1 MQSNA
6 SIVLKEE
13 ESTVAVG
20 SVTTIMVIN
29 FGAGPAKLPREVLLE
44 VQKELVEHGTS
55 GMSVMEMSHRGA
67 AYVKLHTETIQ
78 LARELLQVPDNYK
91 VLLMQGGGT
100 GLFAAVAMNLIGRTG
115 TADYL
120 VTGSWSSKA
129 AKEAAKY
136 GKVNMVVPKAAKCTC
151 VPDRKDWKLDP
162 NASYLYYCD
171 NETIEGVEFDFVPE
185 TNGVPLVVDM
195 SSNIM
200 SRPVDIKKFGVIFAC
215 AQKNIGPSGITL
227 VIVREDLIGHQMP
240 ITPTVLDFSIVDKD
254 NSINNTPP
262 TFIIYVMG
270 RVFAWIKRQ
279 GGLEKM
285 FAASRTKSTMIYDVI
300 STSNN
305 FYYCPVS
312 SNVRSRMNVPFRI
325 GGSAG
330 NEVLEKEFL
339 KGAEALGMQ
348 QLKGHRLVGG
358 IRASFY
364 NAVTIEEA
372 EVLRKYML
380 EFHAKHA

>member
-1 MQSNA
+1 
-6 SIVLKEE
+6 
-13 ESTVAVG
+13 
-20 SVTTIMVIN
+20 MVIN
-29 FGAGPAKLPREVLLE
+29 FGAGPAKLPRDVLLE
-44 VQKELVEHGTS
+44 VQKELVEHGSS
-55 GMSVMEMSHRGA
+55 GLSVMEMSHRGA
-67 AYVKLHTETIQ
+67 AYTKIHNDTID

-136 GKVNMVVPKAAKCTC
+136 GKVNQVIPKLTKCTH
-151 VPDRKDWKLDP
+151 VPAQKVWKLDP
-162 NASYLYYCD
+162 KASYLYYCD

-227 VIVREDLIGHQMP
+227 VIIREDLTGHQLP
-240 ITPTVLDFSIVDKD
+240 ITPTILDFSIVAKD

-279 GGLEKM
+279 GGLDKM
-285 FAASRTKSTMIYDVI
+285 YQASLTKSNMIYDVI
-300 STSNN
+300 AASKD
-305 FYYCPVS
+305 FYYCPVEAK
-312 SNVRSRMNVPFRI
+312 VRSRMNVPFRI
-325 GGSAG
+325 GGAAG
-330 NEVLEKEFL
+330 NETLEKEFL

-358 IRASFY
+358 IRASLY
-364 NAVTIEEA
+364 NAVTVPEA
-372 EVLRKYML
+372 ESLRKYML
-380 EFHAKHA
+380 DFHTNNS

>member
-1 MQSNA
+1 
-6 SIVLKEE
+6 
-13 ESTVAVG
+13 
-20 SVTTIMVIN
+20 MVIN

-44 VQKELVEHGTS
+44 VQKELVEYGSS
-55 GMSVMEMSHRGA
+55 GMSVMEMSHRGTT
-67 AYVKLHTETIQ
+67 YVKLHNETIE
-78 LARELLQVPDNYK
+78 LAKELLKVPDNYK

-136 GKVNMVVPKAAKCTC
+136 GKVNQVVPKAAKCTC
-151 VPDRKDWKLDP
+151 VPDPKTWKLDP

-195 SSNIM
+195 SSNMM

-227 VIVREDLIGHQMP
+227 VIVREDLIGHQMS
-240 ITPTVLDFSIVDKD
+240 ITPTILDFSIVAKD

-262 TFIIYVMG
+262 TFIIYTMG

-279 GGLEKM
+279 GGLDKLYQ
-285 FAASRTKSTMIYDVI
+285 ASVTKSALIYDVI
-300 STSNN
+300 ATSKD
-305 FYYCPVS
+305 FYYCPVES
-312 SNVRSRMNVPFRI
+312 KVRSRMNVPFRV
-325 GGSAG
+325 GGAVG
-330 NEVLEKEFL
+330 DETLEKEFL

-358 IRASFY
+358 IRASLY

-372 EVLRKYML
+372 DALRKYMV
-380 EFHAKHA
+380 EFRAKNV